1 MIIVKSLKS
10 SHRIARFRYSIGSNN
25 ITYLHLQIYRNDN
38 FKTYIHV
45 NIQYKNNHLIKYVSN
60 VTIYVSKNQTFTEK
74 IKEDL
79 IHFFNELD

>member
-38 FKTYIHV
+38 FKTYI
-45 NIQYKNNHLIKYVSN
+45 NIQHKKTTLLNMCQMLLYMYL
-60 VTIYVSKNQTFTEK
+60 K
-74 IKEDL
+74 IKHL
-79 IHFFNELD
+79 QKKLRKI

>member
-10 SHRIARFRYSIGSNN
+10 SHRVARFRYSIGSNN

-38 FKTYIHV
+38 FKTYI
-45 NIQYKNNHLIKYVSN
+45 NIQHKKNYLIKYVSN

-79 IHFFNELD
+79 THFFNELD